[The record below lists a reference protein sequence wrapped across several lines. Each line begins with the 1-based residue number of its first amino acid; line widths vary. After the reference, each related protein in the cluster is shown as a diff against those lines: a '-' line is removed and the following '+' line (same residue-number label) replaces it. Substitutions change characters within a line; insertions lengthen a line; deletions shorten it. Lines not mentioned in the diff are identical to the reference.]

1 MNQFATLAEP
11 VAVYRRLLSVD
22 WTDVLIRLAIVVF
35 LALLVYLAIEG
46 KIYKPLIKAAHNREW
61 AEALLRPSAFWVA
74 LGTIM
79 LGFRTLLWFG
89 YRPFAPVS
97 IEQAPMLSVIVPA
110 YNEGEMVG
118 RTIDSIAAADY
129 PHDRLEIF
137 VVDDGSRD
145 DTWTHIEAAAR
156 RHPQVVTAI
165 RFPQNRGKRAA
176 LEEGF
181 HRGRGEIA
189 VTIDSDSVIEPQ
201 TLLAIAGP
209 FRNPRV
215 GAVAGKVAAYNRYQ
229 GVIPHMLH
237 VRFILSFDMLRAA
250 QSTYGTVYCCPGAL
264 SAYRLSVVRNVLDRW
279 SKQTFLGVPCTY
291 GEDRALTNF
300 VLLDGYD
307 TVYQQTAVV
316 HTLVPTGYVKL
327 SKMFLRW
334 ERSYL
339 REEYT
344 FLRRVLWTRP
354 WRARWIALLDTAMT
368 NLRYPVIY
376 ASLIMLGILVTQE
389 PATLLR
395 LLTVM
400 GVMATFY
407 MLYYLRSERST
418 SFVYGVLYAYFSFFT
433 LLWIPLY
440 AMLTLKARSW
450 MTR

>member
-215 GAVAGKVAAYNRYQ
+215 GAVAGKVAAYNRY
-229 GVIPHMLH
+229 
-237 VRFILSFDMLRAA
+237 
-250 QSTYGTVYCCPGAL
+250 
-264 SAYRLSVVRNVLDRW
+264 
-279 SKQTFLGVPCTY
+279 
-291 GEDRALTNF
+291 
-300 VLLDGYD
+300 
-307 TVYQQTAVV
+307 
-316 HTLVPTGYVKL
+316 
-327 SKMFLRW
+327 
-334 ERSYL
+334 
-339 REEYT
+339 
-344 FLRRVLWTRP
+344 
-354 WRARWIALLDTAMT
+354 
-368 NLRYPVIY
+368 
-376 ASLIMLGILVTQE
+376 
-389 PATLLR
+389 
-395 LLTVM
+395 
-400 GVMATFY
+400 
-407 MLYYLRSERST
+407 
-418 SFVYGVLYAYFSFFT
+418 
-433 LLWIPLY
+433 
-440 AMLTLKARSW
+440 
-450 MTR
+450 